1 MANHVFISYS
11 RKDQAY
17 ARQLENELRGRGF
30 EVWMDDR
37 IDYGDRWWR
46 TIVRA
51 IRTSAAFILV
61 MTPDSEESEWVERE
75 VMLTLDEDKPL
86 FPLLLRGN
94 KNPLIGNRHYADVTG
109 GQMPPQ
115 DFYDRL
121 RRVCRALGVLEPVP
135 PKPRREKIPRPAPG
149 AFEEGRRYYAQTHEW
164 VRIQGNEATCGL
176 TDYAQTELSDIIY
189 VELPEVGDHFTQGD
203 PFGVVES
210 VLAESDIHAPLSGTV
225 TAVNTELY
233 DGPERVNEDP
243 YGEGWFIKITP
254 DDLSELR
261 NLKESA

>member
-17 ARQLENELRGRGF
+17 ARKLENELRGRGF
-30 EVWMDDR
+30 EVWIDDR

-86 FPLLLRGN
+86 FPLLLRGK
-94 KNPLIGNRHYADVTG
+94 KNPLIGNRRYADVTS
-109 GQMPPQ
+109 GQMPPR
-115 DFYDRL
+115 DFYGRL
-121 RRVCRALGVLEPVP
+121 RQVLRVLDVSEPVL
-135 PKPRREKIPRPAPG
+135 PKPRREKPPRPAPRT
-149 AFEEGRRYYAQTHEW
+149 FEEGRRYYTKTDEW
-164 VRIQGNEATCGL
+164 VRIQGNEATCGIS
-176 TDYAQTELSDIIY
+176 DHAQTELSDI
-189 VELPEVGDHFTQGD
+189 VFVDLPEVGNHFAQGD

-210 VLAESDIHAPLSGTV
+210 VLAASDVYAPLSGRV
-225 TAVNTELY
+225 VAVNEKLY
-233 DGPERVNEDP
+233 DSPERVNEDP
-243 YGEGWFIKITP
+243 YGKGWLIRITP

-261 NLKESA
+261 NLAS